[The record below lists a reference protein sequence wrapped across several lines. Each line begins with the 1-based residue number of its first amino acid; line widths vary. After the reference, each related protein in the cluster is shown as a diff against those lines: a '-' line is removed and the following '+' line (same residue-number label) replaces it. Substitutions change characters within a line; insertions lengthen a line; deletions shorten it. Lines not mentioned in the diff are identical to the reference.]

1 MPNYSFRCDVC
12 GNKRDEIVPYEESNL
27 PNRVKCECGSY
38 MKKHFGNGN
47 QQMMIVPPGNV
58 GNSWN
63 GYTSRSQTKVKK
75 VTGVK

>member
-1 MPNYSFRCDVC
+1 
-12 GNKRDEIVPYEESNL
+12 
-27 PNRVKCECGSY
+27 